1 MVNNKKTFIAALMA
15 TTLFTAGAAWAAG
28 QHMADQQKSTPQQTA
43 ADKDFGKLS
52 ADGSR
57 AFEDLTLTRL
67 AIYDGRIADAKKYVN
82 EADTA
87 FGKAKTDEAVFTKAQ
102 ADLKTPTSKDASA
115 NKNLSGAAPMTNVEG
130 EKIAGAPNGM
140 LNEMADQKKPIAW
153 LPIDG
158 AITINED
165 YTANPAKT
173 AAVADANKSLKS
185 GDRKSAM
192 EKLKLADMNVD
203 VTLAIIPL
211 EQTIKYA
218 RQAAGLIDENKYYEA
233 SQVLRQAQDNLRFD
247 VANISGVPTSK

>member
-43 ADKDFGKLS
+43 ADKNFGKLS

-102 ADLKTPTSKDASA
+102 ADLKTPPPKRRPPTERERG
-115 NKNLSGAAPMTNVEG
+115 GADDRCRGREDCWRAEWNAQRNG
-130 EKIAGAPNGM
+130 RSEK
-140 LNEMADQKKPIAW
+140 ADRM
-153 LPIDG
+153 
-158 AITINED
+158 
-165 YTANPAKT
+165 
-173 AAVADANKSLKS
+173 VAD
-185 GDRKSAM
+185 
-192 EKLKLADMNVD
+192 
-203 VTLAIIPL
+203 
-211 EQTIKYA
+211 
-218 RQAAGLIDENKYYEA
+218 
-233 SQVLRQAQDNLRFD
+233 
-247 VANISGVPTSK
+247 